1 MNTAKRVATSL
12 VTLLLVGWTFPAIAQ
27 QDKALQKLIEGAKK
41 EAKLKI
47 GLTMRWQEAGKP
59 SGQKIVE
66 TFQARYPFVK
76 IDYERVGG
84 SRERERVL
92 TELAAGKVPYDVTV
106 LSGTQLDIVNKA
118 NLAEPVD
125 WRAIGVHPR
134 HVHPDRFGVYY
145 RSQLVGILYNR
156 KLIPDAVGSKLTWE
170 DCANPKWKKKVAM
183 DNRPRYLEIFYQ
195 PHVWGKEKTLA
206 HARQL
211 GANQTIF
218 ERSRSAAVTK
228 LTLGE
233 YPIICGANYSHYR
246 EQIVYRGVTHIGFTL
261 AEPVPVPHG
270 DIVFIPRGAASP
282 ESAKLWV
289 VWSLSEEG
297 QRVLDSVEFDG
308 SPFIAGTEPNKVL
321 KGKKTASYEPQW
333 EAKAEDLLKDILEA
347 AGLPVVQ

>member
-1 MNTAKRVATSL
+1 MNPAKYVAASF
-12 VTLLLVGWTFPAIAQ
+12 VTLLFVGWVFPLWAQ

-41 EAKLKI
+41 EGKVKI

-76 IDYERVGG
+76 VDYERVGG

-106 LSGTQLDIVNKA
+106 LSGTQLEIVVKA

-125 WRAIGVHPR
+125 WRSMGVHPR
-134 HVHPDRFGVYY
+134 HLHPDRFGVYY

-156 KLIPDAVGSKLTWE
+156 KLITDSVGSKLTWE
-170 DCANPKWKKKVAM
+170 DCASPKWKKKVAM

-195 PHVWGKEKTLA
+195 PHVWGKDKTLA

-246 EQIVYRGVTHIGFTL
+246 EQLAYRGVTHIGFTL

-270 DIVFIPRGAASP
+270 DIVFIPRGATNVDT
-282 ESAKLWV
+282 AKLWV
-289 VWSLSEEG
+289 VWSLAEEG

-308 SPFIAGTEPNKVL
+308 SPFIPGTEPNKIL
-321 KGKKTASYEPQW
+321 KGKKTAGDEPEW
-333 EAKAEDLLKDILEA
+333 EAKADGLLKESLEA
-347 AGLPVVQ
+347 VGLPVVQ

>member
-1 MNTAKRVATSL
+1 MNPVSRVTGSL
-12 VTLLLVGWTFPAIAQ
+12 VALFLVGGFSPLWAQ
-27 QDKALQKLIEGAKK
+27 QDKIIQKLVDGAKK
-41 EAKLKI
+41 ESKVRI

-76 IDYERVGG
+76 VDYERVGG

-92 TELAAGKVPYDVTV
+92 TELAAGKVPYDVTA
-106 LSGTQLDIVNKA
+106 LSGTQLDMVLKA

-125 WRAIGVHPR
+125 WRSLGVHQR
-134 HVHPDRFGVYY
+134 HLHPDRFGVYY

-156 KLIPDAVGSKLTWE
+156 KLIPDAIGSKLTWE
-170 DCANPKWKKKVAM
+170 DCANPKWKKKIAM

-195 PHVWGKEKTLA
+195 PHIWGREKTLA

-246 EQIVYRGVTHIGFTL
+246 EQIAYRGITHIGFTL
-261 AEPVPVPHG
+261 PEPVPVPHG
-270 DIVFIPRGAASP
+270 DIVFMPRGATSP
-282 ESAKLWV
+282 ETAKLWV

-308 SPFIAGTEPNKVL
+308 SPFIAGTEPNKIL
-321 KGKKTASYEPQW
+321 KGKKTATYEPQW
-333 EAKAEDLLKDILEA
+333 EAKAEDILKEILDA
-347 AGLPVVQ
+347 VGIPVVQ

>member
-1 MNTAKRVATSL
+1 MNVAKCVGASF
-12 VTLLLVGWTFPAIAQ
+12 VWLLFAVWLCPSWAQ
-27 QDKALQKLIEGAKK
+27 QDKSTQKLVDSAKK
-41 EAKLKI
+41 ESVVKL

-66 TFQARYPFVK
+66 AFQARYPFVK
-76 IDYERVGG
+76 VEYDRVGG

-106 LSGTQLDIVNKA
+106 LSGTQLDIVTKA
-118 NLAEPVD
+118 KLAEPVD
-125 WRAIGVHPR
+125 WRSLGVIPR
-134 HVHPDRFGVYY
+134 HIHPDRFGVYY

-156 KLIPDAVGSKLTWE
+156 KLIADAVGSKLTWE
-170 DCANPKWKKKVAM
+170 DCANPKWRKKVAM

-218 ERSRSAAVTK
+218 ERSRSAAVSK

-246 EQIVYRGVTHIGFTL
+246 EQIAYRGINHIGFAL
-261 AEPVPVPHG
+261 PEPVPVPHG

-282 ESAKLWV
+282 ETAKLWV
-289 VWSLSEEG
+289 VWSVAEEG

-308 SPFIAGTEPNKVL
+308 SPYIAGTEPNKML

-333 EAKAEDLLKDILEA
+333 ETKAEDILKEILEA
-347 AGLPVVQ
+347 IGIPVVQ